1 MKRDNQIKAVCTK
14 IQQLSNLT
22 TVIDNE
28 SVTTNLGLKI
38 NDNQNWLK
46 NVKEVHTF
54 RRFYFKRK
62 LPAFTMKEYL
72 KEL

>member
-38 NDNQNWLK
+38 NDNQN
-46 NVKEVHTF
+46 
-54 RRFYFKRK
+54 
-62 LPAFTMKEYL
+62 
-72 KEL
+72 